1 MNNSNNE
8 WSIVRG
14 SNNNKQFSNNKKY
27 VLSQLITKR
36 ISIDDII
43 KRTDINLKFKNS
55 IVNLDDNY
63 IKNIV
68 SKNNTITSSTDNKKY
83 KVCQSCFTHNS
94 CQNYNNN
101 NFKTYLFD
109 NLEFIVC
116 YSNSEDDIYYFHI
129 DIIFENNTLQFL
141 PVIINKKTPTIKSVK
156 PTEEVNIK
164 NITNVTNVTNVKKKV
179 IIEKFEKICDEE
191 IVIENIKNIENI
203 KTKENPITKNELIKK
218 FKKNFNSL
226 DEVNN
231 AITYWIDKKEHYTE
245 YTDIIDKYIIFL
257 LEEKDIQKLVYNI
270 NAIYKTENY
279 YTEDYSY
286 FDKEMQYK
294 IYNKIFNTP
303 GYCYYKI

>member
-8 WSIVRG
+8 WGIVRG
-14 SNNNKQFSNNKKY
+14 SNNNKQFNNNKKY
-27 VLSQLITKR
+27 VLSQLLTKR

-55 IVNLDDNY
+55 IVNLDNNY

-68 SKNNTITSSTDNKKY
+68 SKNNTNASSADNKKY
-83 KVCQSCFTHNS
+83 KVCQSCLTHNS

-109 NLEFIVC
+109 NRKFTVC
-116 YSNSEDDIYYFHI
+116 YLNREDNIYYFHI

-141 PVIINKKTPTIKSVK
+141 PVIINKKTPTIKSIK
-156 PTEEVNIK
+156 LTEEINIK
-164 NITNVTNVTNVKKKV
+164 NITNNKNITNVKKKV
-179 IIEKFEKICDEE
+179 IIEKFEKIRDEE
-191 IVIENIKNIENI
+191 IVIE
-203 KTKENPITKNELIKK
+203 TKVNSITKNDIIKK

-231 AITYWIDKKEHYTE
+231 EITYWIEKKEHYTE

-257 LEEKDIQKLVYNI
+257 LEEKDIQKLIYNI
-270 NAIYKTENY
+270 NTIYKTENY
-279 YTEDYSY
+279 YTEDYNY

>member
-1 MNNSNNE
+1 M
-8 WSIVRG
+8 
-14 SNNNKQFSNNKKY
+14 
-27 VLSQLITKR
+27 
-36 ISIDDII
+36 
-43 KRTDINLKFKNS
+43 
-55 IVNLDDNY
+55 NLDDNY

-68 SKNNTITSSTDNKKY
+68 SKNNTIASSTDNKKY
-83 KVCQSCFTHNS
+83 KVCQSCLTHNS

-109 NLEFIVC
+109 NREFTVC
-116 YSNSEDDIYYFHI
+116 YLNSEDNIYYFHI
-129 DIIFENNTLQFL
+129 DIIFENNALHFL
-141 PVIINKKTPTIKSVK
+141 PVIINKKTPTIKSIK

-164 NITNVTNVTNVKKKV
+164 NITNNKNITNVTNVKKKV
-179 IIEKFEKICDEE
+179 IIEKFEKIRDEE
-191 IVIENIKNIENI
+191 IVIE
-203 KTKENPITKNELIKK
+203 TKVNPITKNDLIKK

-226 DEVNN
+226 DEVND
-231 AITYWIDKKEHYTE
+231 AITYWIEKKEHYTE

-257 LEEKDIQKLVYNI
+257 LEEKDIQKLAYNI

>member
-8 WSIVRG
+8 WGIVRG
-14 SNNNKQFSNNKKY
+14 SNNNKQTTNNKKY

-36 ISIDDII
+36 IGIDDII
-43 KRTDINLKFKNS
+43 KRTDINIKFKNS

-63 IKNIV
+63 IKNII
-68 SKNNTITSSTDNKKY
+68 SKNNTDANSASSAANKKY
-83 KVCQSCFTHNS
+83 KVCQSCLTHNS

-109 NLEFIVC
+109 NLEFTVC
-116 YSNSEDDIYYFHI
+116 YLNSENDIYYFHI
-129 DIIFENNTLQFL
+129 DIIFENNALQFL
-141 PVIINKKTPTIKSVK
+141 PVIINKKSPTIKSIK

-164 NITNVTNVTNVKKKV
+164 NITNVKKKV
-179 IIEKFEKICDEE
+179 IIEKFEKIRDEE
-191 IVIENIKNIENI
+191 IVIENIKTE
-203 KTKENPITKNELIKK
+203 KNRISKNDLIKK

-226 DEVNN
+226 DEVND
-231 AITYWIDKKEHYTE
+231 AIKYWIENKEYYTE

-257 LEEKDIQKLVYNI
+257 LEEKDIQKLAYNI

-286 FDKEMQYK
+286 FDKKTQYK

-303 GYCYYKI
+303 GCYYYKI

>member
-8 WSIVRG
+8 WGIVRG

-68 SKNNTITSSTDNKKY
+68 SKNNTIASSTDNKKY
-83 KVCQSCFTHNS
+83 KVCQSCLTHNS

-109 NLEFIVC
+109 NREFTVC
-116 YSNSEDDIYYFHI
+116 YLNSEDNIYYFHI
-129 DIIFENNTLQFL
+129 DIIFENNALHFL
-141 PVIINKKTPTIKSVK
+141 PVIINKKSPTIKSIK
-156 PTEEVNIK
+156 PTEEINIKNITNNK

-179 IIEKFEKICDEE
+179 IIEKFEKIRDEE
-191 IVIENIKNIENI
+191 IVIE
-203 KTKENPITKNELIKK
+203 TKVNPITKNDLIKK
-218 FKKNFNSL
+218 FKKKFNSL

-231 AITYWIDKKEHYTE
+231 EITYWIEKKEHYTE

>member
-8 WSIVRG
+8 WGIVRG

-27 VLSQLITKR
+27 VLSQLLTKR

-55 IVNLDDNY
+55 IVNLDNNY

-68 SKNNTITSSTDNKKY
+68 SKNNTNASSADNKKY
-83 KVCQSCFTHNS
+83 KVCQSCLTHNS

-109 NLEFIVC
+109 NRKFTVC
-116 YSNSEDDIYYFHI
+116 YLNREDNIYYFHI

-141 PVIINKKTPTIKSVK
+141 PVIINKKTPTIKSIK
-156 PTEEVNIK
+156 LTEEINIK
-164 NITNVTNVTNVKKKV
+164 NITNNKNITNVKKKV
-179 IIEKFEKICDEE
+179 IIEKFEKIRDEE
-191 IVIENIKNIENI
+191 IVIE
-203 KTKENPITKNELIKK
+203 TKVNSITKNDIIKK

-231 AITYWIDKKEHYTE
+231 EITYWIEKKEHYTE

-270 NAIYKTENY
+270 NTIYKTENY
-279 YTEDYSY
+279 YTEDYNY